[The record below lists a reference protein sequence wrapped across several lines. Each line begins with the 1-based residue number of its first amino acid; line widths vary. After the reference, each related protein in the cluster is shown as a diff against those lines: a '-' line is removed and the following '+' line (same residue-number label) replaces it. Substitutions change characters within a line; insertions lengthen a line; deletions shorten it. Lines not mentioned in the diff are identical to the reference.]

1 MKILITGANGS
12 VGSDL
17 VYFFSKSFFVY
28 GVYRRLNSVNKR
40 LKSKNIKWIK
50 CNLDQRVNFDVNPDI
65 IIHCAVTHEF
75 KKEKNFEDYI
85 SSNILTTQ
93 NLIKFFSNKK
103 KIKFFNFSTYAV
115 YNRDEKNILSI
126 TKTISEHLLTKSN
139 MNYLNIRLPGVLSYI
154 NQDIRRPW
162 LNNLI
167 YKLKKNKKINIF
179 NKNKSF
185 DLVVD
190 TYEIFRFIEF
200 LLDKKS
206 LLKKTVNLQSN
217 KPITLFKMV
226 NFLKDKLKSKSKI
239 KFFKKK
245 IAKRVLSQKSFRKF
259 NFKVASS
266 KEIIER
272 YVSIN
277 L

>member
-1 MKILITGANGS
+1 
-12 VGSDL
+12 
-17 VYFFSKSFFVY
+17 
-28 GVYRRLNSVNKR
+28 
-40 LKSKNIKWIK
+40 
-50 CNLDQRVNFDVNPDI
+50 
-65 IIHCAVTHEF
+65 
-75 KKEKNFEDYI
+75 
-85 SSNILTTQ
+85 
-93 NLIKFFSNKK
+93 
-103 KIKFFNFSTYAV
+103 
-115 YNRDEKNILSI
+115 
-126 TKTISEHLLTKSN
+126 

-167 YKLKKNKKINIF
+167 YKLKKNKKIKIF

-190 TYEIFRFIEF
+190 TYEIFRFIKF
-200 LLDKKS
+200 LLNKKS
-206 LLKKTVNLQSN
+206 LLKKTVNLQPN

-226 NFLKDKLKSKSKI
+226 DFLKDKLKSKSKI

-245 IAKRVLSQKSFRKF
+245 IAKRVLSQKSFRKL